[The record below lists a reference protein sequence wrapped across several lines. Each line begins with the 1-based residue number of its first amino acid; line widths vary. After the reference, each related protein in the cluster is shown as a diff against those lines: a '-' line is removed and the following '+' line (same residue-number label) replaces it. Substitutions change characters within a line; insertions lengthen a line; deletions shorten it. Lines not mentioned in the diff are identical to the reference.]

1 MTSIKDKVQ
10 SNRRR
15 NRIHREDDAIDVKAI
30 ATNNLVCG
38 DSFLNQYLPNPL
50 TISVF

>member
-1 MTSIKDKVQ
+1 MGLATSPIMTSIKDKVQ

-30 ATNNLVCG
+30 AANNSLRRFFFK
-38 DSFLNQYLPNPL
+38 SIPP
-50 TISVF
+50 